1 MNGRMCKMESQ
12 TTRPAP
18 LSKWH
23 NSNST
28 NIQHPSQGK
37 VPTQASVVSGQG
49 TTLVSNPNLMNSASI
64 HVDPLPHT
72 VGNPL
77 RGLIP
82 RVGDGQPALEDEMG
96 SQAIVRMRAIMS
108 VPRSRTTRLH

>member
-1 MNGRMCKMESQ
+1 MKNLGLLRCKRLVM
-12 TTRPAP
+12 RRLLFPY
-18 LSKWH
+18 H
-23 NSNST
+23 
-28 NIQHPSQGK
+28 I
-37 VPTQASVVSGQG
+37 G
-49 TTLVSNPNLMNSASI
+49 TTLVSNPNLVNSASI

-77 RGLIP
+77 RGLIS

-108 VPRSRTTRLH
+108 VARSRTTRLC